1 MCIEGKAAVAAATER
16 VVVLMPPQDKARL
29 EEKARRAG
37 TSVGEIVRRS
47 VDAYDP
53 ELEGAELEA
62 LVRLLEESQAR
73 AMRSLDEAEKE
84 LAATRGYFD
93 AKGKREA
100 DGHRR

>member
-1 MCIEGKAAVAAATER
+1 MTAATQR
-16 VVVLMPPQDKARL
+16 VVVLMPPEDKARL

-37 TSVGEIVRRS
+37 TSIGEIVRRS
-47 VDAYDP
+47 VDAYEP

-62 LVRLLEESQAR
+62 LLRLLEESHAR

-84 LAATRGYFD
+84 LAVTRAYFD
-93 AKGKREA
+93 AKRKREV

>member
-1 MCIEGKAAVAAATER
+1 MAAATER
-16 VVVLMPPQDKARL
+16 VVVLMPPKDKARL
-29 EEKARRAG
+29 EAKARQAR
-37 TSVGEIVRRS
+37 TSIGDLVRRA
-47 VDAYDP
+47 VEAYEP

-84 LAATRGYFD
+84 LAATRAYFD
-93 AKGKREA
+93 AQRKRAA